1 MDLIY
6 QHANSTID
14 YSIDM
19 NYISEKRFFQHG
31 IKTMSNR
38 IRRNRNSAR
47 NHFTFFTTCLVSV
60 SKATLQK

>member
-38 IRRNRNSAR
+38 IRRNKNSAR
-47 NHFTFFTTCLVSV
+47 NHFTFFYNVFSI
-60 SKATLQK
+60 SF